1 MLAANATVT
10 AVKAA
15 EREKRAAK
23 KRKRVARLAAEKK
36 ALKEAASD
44 PKRPFPGLKRAG
56 AVIVKKEML
65 QNGAYFAPW
74 KESLPESPAAKAE
87 RAEIEAKKKSNMKA
101 KARQREERR
110 EAEWCAHISHVRAVK
125 RECADEPSM
134 VPPPPP
140 PVSFSL

>member
-1 MLAANATVT
+1 MLAANATKT
-10 AVKAA
+10 AEKAA

-23 KRKRVARLAAEKK
+23 KRKRVARLAAETK

-44 PKRPFPGLKRAG
+44 PKRPFPGLNRAG
-56 AVIVKKEML
+56 AAIVKKEML

-140 PVSFSL
+140 LVSFSP

>member
-1 MLAANATVT
+1 MT
-10 AVKAA
+10 AEKAA

-44 PKRPFPGLKRAG
+44 PKRPFPGLNRAQ
-56 AVIVKKEML
+56 AVIFKKEML
-65 QNGAYFAPW
+65 QNGASFPPW

-87 RAEIEAKKKSNMKA
+87 RAEIEAKKKSNREA
-101 KARQREERR
+101 KARQGKERR
-110 EAEWCAHISHVRAVK
+110 EEEWCAHISHVRAVK

-140 PVSFSL
+140 PVSFSP